1 MKHWWLIPLVAVI
14 AFVLGRLSI
23 EPKVVTQT
31 VTEYHALNTA
41 ALTPIKVSEPIGTRE
56 VKVML
61 RKNLF
66 PNIDQVGDVKE
77 DNFPNIN
84 QIGDST
90 EMVKKHLRDTT
101 KMVDHIEDKLEMV
114 EGLSNGCLIGLS
126 NSQPVTNCN
135 RLDSATVELPIRD
148 YTFSDDSTYTITARG
163 VYVESLPQIQLYPRT
178 TTTQRTE
185 TIVRTPRV
193 SHGIQIGAGIAYTPK
208 GFQPAIYF
216 GYGLTIKF

>member
-1 MKHWWLIPLVAVI
+1 MKNWWLIPLVAVI

-31 VTEYHALNTA
+31 VTEYHALNTS
-41 ALTPIKVSEPIGTRE
+41 ALTAIKVSEPIGSRE

-90 EMVKKHLRDTT
+90 EMVKNHLRDAA
-101 KMVDHIEDKLEMV
+101 KKV
-114 EGLSNGCLIGLS
+114 EGLSNSQAVTDS
-126 NSQPVTNCN
+126 NDFVT
-135 RLDSATVELPIRD
+135 AELPIRD
-148 YTFSDDSTYTITARG
+148 YTFTDSTYTITARG

-185 TIVRTPRV
+185 TIVRTPRI
-193 SHGIQIGAGIAYTPK
+193 SHGFQLGGGIAYTPK
-208 GFQPAIYF
+208 GFQPAVYF
-216 GYGLTIKF
+216 GYGLNIRF

>member
-1 MKHWWLIPLVAVI
+1 MKNWWLIPLVASI
-14 AFVLGRLSI
+14 AFLLGRLSI

-41 ALTPIKVSEPIGTRE
+41 ALAPIKVSEPIGTRE

-61 RKNLF
+61 RENLF
-66 PNIDQVGDVKE
+66 PNINQVGDDKE

-90 EMVKKHLRDTT
+90 EMVKNHLHDST
-101 KMVDHIEDKLEMV
+101 KMV
-114 EGLSNGCLIGLS
+114 EGLSNSQSVTDS
-126 NSQPVTNCN
+126 NAFVT
-135 RLDSATVELPIRD
+135 AELPIRD

-163 VYVESLPQIQLYPRT
+163 VYVESLPQIQLYPRI

-185 TIVRTPRV
+185 TVVRTPRV
-193 SHGIQIGAGIAYTPK
+193 SHGIQMGGGLALTPK